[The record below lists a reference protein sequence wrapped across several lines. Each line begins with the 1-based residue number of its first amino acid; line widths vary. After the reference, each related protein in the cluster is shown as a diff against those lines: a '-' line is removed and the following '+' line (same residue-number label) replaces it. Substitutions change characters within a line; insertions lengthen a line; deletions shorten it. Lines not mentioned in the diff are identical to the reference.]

1 MSVLPPIHVI
11 HENPEWLPPF
21 ARAFEARGERFVDLD
36 VSAGAIDLSSAPPK
50 GLFYNRMSASAH
62 TRGHRYSPEFAT
74 ALIAW
79 LEAHGRPV
87 INGSGAIALEVNKSA
102 QLARLERAGVPVPR
116 TVAALGDAKVAEAAA
131 TFGDGPVIVKPNRGG
146 KGLGIQLFEDAREAV
161 ARAEA
166 GTLPGSTDGITLL
179 QDYVRTVD
187 GSVTRAEFIGGE
199 LFYAVRIDTGGTFEL
214 CPADV
219 CAPEEALETGGPV
232 FTVVEG
238 AFEPEL
244 EAAIALFLSEGGID
258 IAGVEFARDTEG
270 RPFVYDVNTNTNY
283 NPDAEAAAGVSAP
296 QALVDYLIRERNRR
310 LAPPRLA
317 EGGWGL
323 VAGD

>member
-1 MSVLPPIHVI
+1 MTVQPIHVI

-21 ARAFEARGERFVDLD
+21 AHAFEARGEAFVDMDLSD
-36 VSAGAIDLSSAPPK
+36 GAIDLSAPPPE

-62 TRGHRYSPEFAT
+62 SRGHRYSPEFA
-74 ALIAW
+74 AAVIAW
-79 LEAHGRPV
+79 LEAHDRPV
-87 INGSGAIALEVNKSA
+87 INGSGAIALEVNKAA
-102 QLARLERAGVPVPR
+102 QLARLTRAGVPVPR
-116 TVAALGDAKVAEAAA
+116 TVAALGDARVAEAAR
-131 TFGDGPVIVKPNRGG
+131 TFGSGPVIVKPNRGG

-161 ARAEA
+161 RRAEA

-179 QDYVRTVD
+179 QEYIATAD
-187 GSVTRAEFIGGE
+187 GSVTRAEFIGGT

-219 CAPEEALETGGPV
+219 CAPEEAAASGGPV
-232 FTVVEG
+232 FTVVQD
-238 AFEPEL
+238 AVEPRLQASIERFL
-244 EAAIALFLSEGGID
+244 AAGGID
-258 IAGVEFARDTEG
+258 IAGVEFARDAEG

-310 LAPPRLA
+310 LAAPRI
-317 EGGWGL
+317 
-323 VAGD
+323 AGARG

>member
-1 MSVLPPIHVI
+1 MTDLPIHVI

-21 ARAFEARGERFVDLD
+21 ARAFEARGETFVDLD
-36 VSAGAIDLSSAPPK
+36 LSDGSIDLMAAPPE

-62 TRGHRYSPEFAT
+62 TRGHRFAPEFTA

-87 INGSGAIALEVNKSA
+87 INGGGAIALEVNKAA
-102 QLARLERAGVPVPR
+102 QLAQLERAGVPVPR

-131 TFGDGPVIVKPNRGG
+131 LWGSGPVIVKPNRGG
-146 KGLGIQLFEDAREAV
+146 KGLGIQLFEDAREV
-161 ARAEA
+161 VERARA
-166 GTLPGSTDGITLL
+166 GTLQGSIDGITLL
-179 QDYVRTVD
+179 QDYIATTD
-187 GSVTRAEFIGGE
+187 GSVTRAEFIGGR

-214 CPADV
+214 CPSDV
-219 CAPEEALETGGPV
+219 CAPEDAAETGGPV
-232 FTVVEG
+232 FTVVED
-238 AFEPEL
+238 AVEPGL
-244 EAAIALFLSEGGID
+244 QAAIERFLADGGID
-258 IAGVEFARDTEG
+258 IAGVEFARDAEG

-310 LAPPRLA
+310 LAAPK
-317 EGGWGL
+317 
-323 VAGD
+323 VAGGRG

>member
-1 MSVLPPIHVI
+1 MSVLASNSLPLVHVI

-36 VSAGAIDLSSAPPK
+36 LSAGAIDLSTEPAP
-50 GLFYNRMSASAH
+50 GLYYNRMSASAH
-62 TRGHRYSPEFAT
+62 SRGHRYSPEFAS
-74 ALIAW
+74 AVIAW
-79 LEAHGRPV
+79 LEAHDRPV
-87 INGSGAIALEVNKSA
+87 INGGGAIALEVNKAA
-102 QLARLERAGVPVPR
+102 QLARLARAGVPVPR
-116 TVAALGDAKVAEAAA
+116 TVAALGDERVADAAKS
-131 TFGDGPVIVKPNRGG
+131 FGAGPVIVKPNCGG
-146 KGLGIQLFEDAREAV
+146 KGLGIQLFEDAREV
-161 ARAEA
+161 VERARA

-179 QDYVRTVD
+179 QDYVETRD
-187 GSVTRAEFIGGE
+187 GSVTRAEFIGGS

-219 CAPEEALETGGPV
+219 CAPEEAAETGGPV
-232 FTVVEG
+232 FTVVED
-238 AFEPEL
+238 AVEPEL
-244 EAAIALFLSEGGID
+244 EAAIGRFLAEGGID
-258 IAGVEFARDTEG
+258 IAGVEFARDAAG

-317 EGGWGL
+317 RG
-323 VAGD
+323 